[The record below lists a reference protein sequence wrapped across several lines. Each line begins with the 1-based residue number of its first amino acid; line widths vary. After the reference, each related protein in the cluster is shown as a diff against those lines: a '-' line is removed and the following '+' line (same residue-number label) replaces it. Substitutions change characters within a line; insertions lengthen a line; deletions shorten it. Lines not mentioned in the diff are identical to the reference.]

1 MKRFFYAIIAVVAA
15 FGFAACEKDSTEL
28 AEGGL
33 SFYATI
39 ESPDSRI
46 AMNQAGDVWNSAW
59 EGDESLTVTP
69 NFDSYFVFTN
79 TADNPNRFSCTM
91 AGVEALKSAEKVYIF
106 NSQALNSVNSA
117 IGADGMFLY
126 AESAWAENITLIP
139 SAAMLHFASEYYVTF
154 AAKDM
159 FGDGNSGRLSEV
171 TVAAGESVFVPIFT
185 GNTTLSYSIG
195 GKLCKSME
203 LDVKAGVVYELG
215 TLAPATD
222 TPTPDP
228 TPDPAGNTVYL
239 VPNADWTANGAWF
252 AAYYWDNAGGNGSVK
267 LTDENADGIYEG
279 VLSSTAEGM
288 LFCRMNP
295 AYPDFGWNSET
306 ETDRVWNQ
314 TGDLTVGVAP
324 NNYFYITGWD
334 TGEWNVAGYVPE
346 IPAQSFSLA
355 GSFNGWS
362 NLVMTYSGGIYSAKG
377 VAMSANDE
385 FKVKDTTT
393 WDISYGGG
401 VATLNPNHYMKVY
414 ANGANI
420 MIAEAG
426 TYDVYF
432 DLNNL
437 NLYVVTAGADYTTVP
452 LQGEGSTGGGG
463 GDTPSTGSYAVAG
476 TFNGWGDLVM
486 TPETNGIHS
495 AKGVV
500 MEAYAMFKVK
510 AVGTWD
516 ICYGAGDINY
526 LNPNNHIVGV
536 QPGGDISITAAGTY
550 DVYFDSTSL
559 KIYVVTTG
567 TDYTTAP
574 LQTVNGK
581 EPEAVEPEGTG
592 NVVYLK
598 PNSNWKEGNARFAAY
613 FWDASGNTWASATDN
628 DGDGIYEINIPV
640 GYTFGGN
647 IIFCRMNPATTANN
661 WSNKWNQTEDLVIP
675 TDGKNL
681 YTVKEDTWDKGGG
694 SWSVK

>member
-69 NFDSYFVFTN
+69 NFESYFVFTN
-79 TADNPNRFSCTM
+79 TTAEPNKFSCNM

-228 TPDPAGNTVYL
+228 TPDPAGGVVYL

-252 AAYYWDNAGGNGSVK
+252 AAYYWDNAGGSGSVK

-279 VLSSTAEGM
+279 NIPATATGM

-295 AYPDFGWNSET
+295 AYPEFAWNSET
-306 ETDRVWNQ
+306 ETDHVWNQ

-346 IPAQSFSLA
+346 VPAQSFSLA

-377 VAMSANDE
+377 VAMAANDE
-385 FKVKDTTT
+385 FKVKDTST

-414 ANGANI
+414 ASGSNI

-432 DLNNL
+432 DLEQL

-452 LQGEGSTGGGG
+452 LQEEGSTGGGG
-463 GDTPSTGSYAVAG
+463 GDTSSTWSICGDMNSWGDTPLAATETQNLFVAKGITTTTEYCKFKVRKDGNWTVNYGGAFSFFESNKFMTAWSQGQDMHIITPGTYDIYFQYIDDNEGKVYLLTAG
-476 TFNGWGDLVM
+476 TDYTVAVEQTGEGPAPALSTVSFGIVGTHNGWSAPDVKM
-486 TPETNGIHS
+486 SYNSSVSAYVATNVALSGEFKIRGNES
-495 AKGVV
+495 WGAYNYGA
-500 MEAYAMFKVK
+500 EASGAVTVGKSIKVK
-510 AVGTWD
+510 NGSNTNLTV
-516 ICYGAGDINY
+516 
-526 LNPNNHIVGV
+526 
-536 QPGGDISITAAGTY
+536 AAGTY
-550 DVYFDSTSL
+550 DVYFSYD
-559 KIYVVTTG
+559 
-567 TDYTTAP
+567 
-574 LQTVNGK
+574 
-581 EPEAVEPEGTG
+581 
-592 NVVYLK
+592 
-598 PNSNWKEGNARFAAY
+598 
-613 FWDASGNTWASATDN
+613 
-628 DGDGIYEINIPV
+628 
-640 GYTFGGN
+640 
-647 IIFCRMNPATTANN
+647 
-661 WSNKWNQTEDLVIP
+661 
-675 TDGKNL
+675 KNL
-681 YTVKEDTWDKGGG
+681 VWVMTPGQVPADL
-694 SWSVK
+694 

>member
-28 AEGGL
+28 TEGGL

-139 SAAMLHFASEYYVTF
+139 SAAMLHFDSEYYVTF

-228 TPDPAGNTVYL
+228 TPDPTGNTVYL

-279 VLSSTAEGM
+279 VLPSTAEGM

-295 AYPDFGWNSET
+295 AYPEFGWNSET
-306 ETDRVWNQ
+306 ETDHVWNQ

-334 TGEWNVAGYVPE
+334 TGEWNAAGYVPE

-377 VAMSANDE
+377 VAMAANDE
-385 FKVKDTTT
+385 FKVKDTST
-393 WDISYGGG
+393 WDISFGGG
-401 VATLNPNHYMKVY
+401 ITFLNPNNHMQLFE
-414 ANGANI
+414 AGSNI
-420 MIAEAG
+420 SITEAG
-426 TYDVYF
+426 TYDIYF
-432 DLNNL
+432 DSVKLL
-437 NLYVVTAGADYTTVP
+437 LYVVTAG
-452 LQGEGSTGGGG
+452 S
-463 GDTPSTGSYAVAG
+463 
-476 TFNGWGDLVM
+476 
-486 TPETNGIHS
+486 
-495 AKGVV
+495 
-500 MEAYAMFKVK
+500 
-510 AVGTWD
+510 
-516 ICYGAGDINY
+516 
-526 LNPNNHIVGV
+526 
-536 QPGGDISITAAGTY
+536 
-550 DVYFDSTSL
+550 
-559 KIYVVTTG
+559 
-567 TDYTTAP
+567 DYTTAP
-574 LQTVNGK
+574 LQTENGK
-581 EPEAVEPEGTG
+581 EPEVVEPDATDA
-592 NVVYLK
+592 VLYLV
-598 PNSNWKEGNARFAAY
+598 PNNNWKADGARFAAY
-613 FWDASGNTWASATDN
+613 FFNNSGNTWASMTDK
-628 DGDGIYEINIPV
+628 DADGIYEVNIPV
-640 GYTFGGN
+640 GYKAGEN
-647 IIFCRMNPATTANN
+647 VIFCRMNPGSAANT

>member
-15 FGFAACEKDSTEL
+15 LGFAACEKDSTEIT
-28 AEGGL
+28 EGAL

-39 ESPDSRI
+39 EGGDSRI
-46 AMNQAGDVWNSAW
+46 AMSQTGDVWNSTW

-91 AGVEALKSAEKVYIF
+91 AGVEALKSAEKVYVF
-106 NSQALNSVNSA
+106 NSQALNSVNST

-126 AESAWAENITLIP
+126 AETAWAENITLVA
-139 SAAMLHFASEYYVTF
+139 SAAMLHYSSEYYVTLT
-154 AAKDM
+154 AQDM

-171 TVAAGESVFVPIFT
+171 TLAAGESVFVPIFA
-185 GNTTLSYSIG
+185 GKATLSYSIA
-195 GKLCKSME
+195 GKVCKSME
-203 LDVKAGVVYELG
+203 LDAKAGVVYELG
-215 TLAPATD
+215 TLAPAGD

-228 TPDPAGNTVYL
+228 TPDPAGNTLYL
-239 VPNADWTANGAWF
+239 VPNADWSASGAWF
-252 AAYYWDNAGGNGSVK
+252 AAYYWDTAGGNGSVK
-267 LTDENADGIYEG
+267 FTDDNADGIYEG
-279 VLSSTAEGM
+279 VLPSTAEGM

-295 AYPDFGWNSET
+295 AYPEFGWNSET

-346 IPAQSFSLA
+346 VPAQSFSLA
-355 GSFNGWS
+355 GSFNSWGD
-362 NLVMTYSGGIYSAKG
+362 LVMTHSEGIYSALG
-377 VAMSANDE
+377 VAMEANCE

-401 VATLNPNHYMKVY
+401 VAVLNPNHYMKVY
-414 ANGANI
+414 ASGANI
-420 MIAEAG
+420 TIAEAG

-437 NLYVVTAGADYTTVP
+437 NLYVVTAGTDYTTVP
-452 LQGEGSTGGGG
+452 LQEEGSTGGG
-463 GDTPSTGSYAVAG
+463 GDTPSTGSFAVAG

-486 TPETNGIHS
+486 TPETGGIHS
-495 AKGVV
+495 AKGVAL
-500 MEAYAMFKVK
+500 EAYAELKIK
-510 AVGTWD
+510 DAATWD
-516 ICYGAGDINY
+516 ISFGGGIMF
-526 LNPNNHIVGV
+526 LNPNNHMQLFEAGSNV
-536 QPGGDISITAAGTY
+536 SITEAGTY
-550 DVYFDSTSL
+550 DIYFDSVKL
-559 KIYVVTTG
+559 LLYVVTAG
-567 TDYTTAP
+567 ADYTTAP
-574 LQTVNGK
+574 LQTENGK
-581 EPEAVEPEGTG
+581 EPEVVEPDVTDA
-592 NVVYLK
+592 VLYLV
-598 PNSNWKEGNARFAAY
+598 PNNNWKVDGARFAAY
-613 FWDASGNTWASATDN
+613 FFNASGNTWVSMTDK
-628 DGDGIYEINIPV
+628 DADGIYEVNIPV
-640 GYTFGGN
+640 GYKVGEN
-647 IIFCRMNPATTANN
+647 VIFCRMNPSSTANS
-661 WSNKWNQTEDLVIP
+661 WSTKWNQTEDLVIP

>member
-15 FGFAACEKDSTEL
+15 FGFAACEKDNTEL
-28 AEGGL
+28 AGKGL

-39 ESPDSRI
+39 EGGDSRI
-46 AMNQAGDVWNSAW
+46 AMNQTGDVWNSAW

-106 NSQALNSVNSA
+106 NSQALNSVNST

-126 AESAWAENITLIP
+126 AETAWTENITLIP

-215 TLAPATD
+215 TLAPAGD
-222 TPTPDP
+222 TP

-279 VLSSTAEGM
+279 VLPTTAEGM

-295 AYPDFGWNSET
+295 AYPEFGWNSET
-306 ETDRVWNQ
+306 ETDHVWNQ

-334 TGEWNVAGYVPE
+334 TGEWNAAGYVPE
-346 IPAQSFSLA
+346 VPAQSFSLA
-355 GSFNGWS
+355 GSFN
-362 NLVMTYSGGIYSAKG
+362 
-377 VAMSANDE
+377 E
-385 FKVKDTTT
+385 
-393 WDISYGGG
+393 
-401 VATLNPNHYMKVY
+401 
-414 ANGANI
+414 
-420 MIAEAG
+420 
-426 TYDVYF
+426 
-432 DLNNL
+432 
-437 NLYVVTAGADYTTVP
+437 
-452 LQGEGSTGGGG
+452 
-463 GDTPSTGSYAVAG
+463 
-476 TFNGWGDLVM
+476 WGNLVM

-495 AKGVV
+495 AKGVALI
-500 MEAYAMFKVK
+500 AYDELKVK
-510 AVGTWD
+510 DSATWD
-516 ICYGAGDINY
+516 ISFGGGITFLD
-526 LNPNNHIVGV
+526 PNNHMQLFEAGSN
-536 QPGGDISITAAGTY
+536 ISITEAGTY
-550 DVYFDSTSL
+550 DIYFDSVKL
-559 KIYVVTTG
+559 LLYVVTAG

-574 LQTVNGK
+574 LQTENGK
-581 EPEAVEPEGTG
+581 EPVVEEPDATDS
-592 NVVYLK
+592 VLYLV
-598 PNSNWKEGNARFAAY
+598 PNSNWKADGARFAAY
-613 FWDASGNTWASATDN
+613 FFNNSGNTWASMTDKDA
-628 DGDGIYEINIPV
+628 DGVYEVNIPV
-640 GYTFGGN
+640 GYKAGEN
-647 IIFCRMNPATTANN
+647 VIFCRMNPGSAANT

-681 YTVKEDTWDKGGG
+681 YTVKDGTWDKGGG

>member
-46 AMNQAGDVWNSAW
+46 AMNQTGDVWNSAW

-154 AAKDM
+154 NAKDM

-228 TPDPAGNTVYL
+228 TPDPAGGVVYL

-279 VLSSTAEGM
+279 VLPSTAEGM

-295 AYPDFGWNSET
+295 AYPEFAWNSET
-306 ETDRVWNQ
+306 ETDHVWNQ

-377 VAMSANDE
+377 VAMAANDE
-385 FKVKDTTT
+385 FKVKDTST

-432 DLNNL
+432 DLEQL

-452 LQGEGSTGGGG
+452 LQEEGSTGGGG
-463 GDTPSTGSYAVAG
+463 GDTPSTWSICGDMNSWGDTPLAATETQNLFVAKGITTTTEYCKFKVRKDGNWTVNYGGAFSFFESNKYMTAWSQGQDMHIITPGTYDIYFQYIDDNEGKIYLLTAG
-476 TFNGWGDLVM
+476 TDYTVAVEQTGEGPAPALSTVSFGIVGTHNGWSAPDVKM
-486 TPETNGIHS
+486 SYNSSVSAYVATNVALSGEFKIRGNES
-495 AKGVV
+495 WGAYNYGA
-500 MEAYAMFKVK
+500 EASGAVTVGKSIKVK
-510 AVGTWD
+510 NGSNTNLTVT
-516 ICYGAGDINY
+516 
-526 LNPNNHIVGV
+526 
-536 QPGGDISITAAGTY
+536 AGTY
-550 DVYFDSTSL
+550 DVYFSYD
-559 KIYVVTTG
+559 
-567 TDYTTAP
+567 
-574 LQTVNGK
+574 
-581 EPEAVEPEGTG
+581 
-592 NVVYLK
+592 
-598 PNSNWKEGNARFAAY
+598 
-613 FWDASGNTWASATDN
+613 
-628 DGDGIYEINIPV
+628 
-640 GYTFGGN
+640 
-647 IIFCRMNPATTANN
+647 
-661 WSNKWNQTEDLVIP
+661 
-675 TDGKNL
+675 KNL
-681 YTVKEDTWDKGGG
+681 VWVMTPGQVPADL
-694 SWSVK
+694 

>member
-69 NFDSYFVFTN
+69 NFESYFVFTN

-215 TLAPATD
+215 TLAPAGD
-222 TPTPDP
+222 TP

-239 VPNADWTANGAWF
+239 VPNADWAQGGAWF

-279 VLSSTAEGM
+279 VLPSTAEGM

-295 AYPDFGWNSET
+295 AYPEFGWNSET

-346 IPAQSFSLA
+346 IPAQSYSLA

-362 NLVMTYSGGIYSAKG
+362 NLVMTFSNGIYSAKG
-377 VAMSANDE
+377 VAMAAKDE

-432 DLNNL
+432 DLEQL

-452 LQGEGSTGGGG
+452 LQGEGGSGGG
-463 GDTPSTGSYAVAG
+463 GDTSSAWSICGDMNSWGDTPLAATETQNLFVAKGITTTTEYCKFKVRKDGNWTVNYGGAFSFFESNKFMTAWSQGQDMHIITPGTYDIYFQYIDDNEGKVYLLTAG
-476 TFNGWGDLVM
+476 TDYTVAVEQTGEGPAPALSTVSFGIVGTHNGWSAPDVKM
-486 TPETNGIHS
+486 SYNSSVSAYVATNVALSGEFKIRGNES
-495 AKGVV
+495 WGAYNYGA
-500 MEAYAMFKVK
+500 EASGAVTVGKSIKVK
-510 AVGTWD
+510 NGSNTNLTV
-516 ICYGAGDINY
+516 
-526 LNPNNHIVGV
+526 
-536 QPGGDISITAAGTY
+536 AAGTY
-550 DVYFDSTSL
+550 DVYFSYD
-559 KIYVVTTG
+559 
-567 TDYTTAP
+567 
-574 LQTVNGK
+574 
-581 EPEAVEPEGTG
+581 
-592 NVVYLK
+592 
-598 PNSNWKEGNARFAAY
+598 
-613 FWDASGNTWASATDN
+613 
-628 DGDGIYEINIPV
+628 
-640 GYTFGGN
+640 
-647 IIFCRMNPATTANN
+647 
-661 WSNKWNQTEDLVIP
+661 
-675 TDGKNL
+675 KNL
-681 YTVKEDTWDKGGG
+681 VWVMTPGQVPADL
-694 SWSVK
+694 